1 MAYNQSG
8 QWGSSRAVSST
19 AEGIQA
25 ATKFDSS
32 GFGSGFTVGYTTVMA
47 VASPILAYKGAKYE
61 KAKLKMQANIY
72 RMAAKSSSTAADDTM
87 RAGEQQA
94 AAIGYQAGQA
104 KSSSRAS
111 MAAAGVQVGASGNSA
126 EALASIDIVK
136 EIQVN
141 QTMANA
147 VAQSWGYR
155 KQAVSSLNQAYAQE
169 SAASDINP
177 WVSALI
183 QMNTDAINFMSNQKA
198 PTGPA
203 GSVSED
209 AQSKDSEGKK
219 SAPGGLNASWQDF
232 AEFRSFFKGGSS
244 VGSGAK

>member
-1 MAYNQSG
+1 
-8 QWGSSRAVSST
+8 
-19 AEGIQA
+19 
-25 ATKFDSS
+25 
-32 GFGSGFTVGYTTVMA
+32 
-47 VASPILAYKGAKYE
+47 
-61 KAKLKMQANIY
+61 
-72 RMAAKSSSTAADDTM
+72 
-87 RAGEQQA
+87 
-94 AAIGYQAGQA
+94 
-104 KSSSRAS
+104 
-111 MAAAGVQVGASGNSA
+111 
-126 EALASIDIVK
+126 
-136 EIQVN
+136 
-141 QTMANA
+141 MANA

-203 GSVSED
+203 GSVTDD
-209 AQSKDSEGKK
+209 AQGKDSDGKK
-219 SAPGGLNASWQDF
+219 SSTGGLNASWQDF